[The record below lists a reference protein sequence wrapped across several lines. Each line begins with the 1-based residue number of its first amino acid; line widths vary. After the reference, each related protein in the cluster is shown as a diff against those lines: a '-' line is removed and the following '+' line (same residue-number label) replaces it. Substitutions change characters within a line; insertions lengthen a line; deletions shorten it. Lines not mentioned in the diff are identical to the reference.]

1 MTMQIP
7 VRISYTRRYH
17 TWQVSQYLYY
27 IYFTFSRQSAIIQL
41 SKKYRSKEVP
51 DLLLTHHTQMLKG
64 GIAMKKLAMIREF
77 IEEYYKSFS
86 ASYRG

>member
-1 MTMQIP
+1 MIMRMP
-7 VRISYTRRYH
+7 VRISYTCRHY

-27 IYFTFSRQSAIIQL
+27 IYFTFPRQSAIIQS
-41 SKKYRSKEVP
+41 SKKYRSKEAP
-51 DLLLTHHTQMLKG
+51 DLPLTHHTQTPKG
-64 GIAMKKLAMIREF
+64 GIVMKKLAMIREF